1 MPCCSIE
8 QFVTEFSEYWFRAK
22 HSPSPLLI
30 DWERACRDWRRY
42 HCTAAEAVSM
52 QVRDL
57 LREAEYIWLSGYGGS
72 PGNGDDRGPGLPWT
86 PSPLPSGL
94 QSIA

>member
-8 QFVTEFSEYWFRAK
+8 QFVTEFAEYWSRAK
-22 HSPSPLLI
+22 HSPSTVLI
-30 DWERACRDWRRY
+30 DWERARRDWKRY

-57 LREAEYIWLSGYGGS
+57 LSEADYIWLSGYGGNG
-72 PGNGDDRGPGLPWT
+72 GNGDDRGPDGPNTPT
-86 PSPLPSGL
+86 PSPSRL
-94 QSIA
+94 QPIA